1 MFCPQCGSTQPN
13 DLNFCKYCGAN
24 LGAVREAVQTGH
36 PPGTIDWNKTWV
48 AEMFASSEESV
59 RRAKEIE
66 RLQGITPEIKRRRE
80 IKAGVIVSSVGVGV
94 MVFLYFLMEGI
105 ILSGDIKPGDE
116 FILSRVWLAGVIP
129 FLVGLALIINGALVS
144 RPDTT
149 SEASKNDEE
158 AARQLAGTAD
168 EYLPPADTNDLF
180 PADFSVTDETTRH
193 LEEVPAA
200 RSKTAKRDQ

>member
-1 MFCPQCGSTQPN
+1 
-13 DLNFCKYCGAN
+13 
-24 LGAVREAVQTGH
+24 
-36 PPGTIDWNKTWV
+36 
-48 AEMFASSEESV
+48 MFASSEESV

-80 IKAGVIVSSVGVGV
+80 IKAGVIVSSVGVGL
-94 MVFLYFLMEGI
+94 MIFLYFLMEGI

-158 AARQLAGTAD
+158 AAVFALESIREIRKELGIPEKLSGLNFPPLPEERVVLENIMRTTGHIRINPRPVD
-168 EYLPPADTNDLF
+168 EKAFWQFICRAL
-180 PADFSVTDETTRH
+180 
-193 LEEVPAA
+193 
-200 RSKTAKRDQ
+200 